1 VSSDSQK
8 RILIIRPDRI
18 GDVVLSTP
26 IPREIKKFY
35 PDSYIGV
42 LLREYTKDIYANNP
56 NIDQILIDS
65 EKKDFS
71 YKIQLIKEIRSHNFT
86 HAFMLLPTE
95 RINWFLFFAGIK
107 NRIGVGHKFYQFVT
121 NTKSVYR
128 RKYIPL
134 RHEADYC
141 MDMPRKIGVKTDNL
155 DTEIHLSDTEKDFV
169 CSLKE
174 KFRSGKQLV
183 IGVHSTSGNSVPN
196 WKAETYLELITKLKS
211 LNNVRVVVTDLQI
224 PEKIRNI
231 TEVEYP
237 EQKTLRDL
245 IHIVS
250 SLDLLIASST
260 GPTHIAAALKMPTLT
275 MFCPLPACSPVLWSP
290 KGNKAINIVP
300 EQNYCSGVCS
310 GNPKQCNFEGDGG
323 ISAERVFEEVEKI
336 ITNSYRN

>member
-1 VSSDSQK
+1 MSLDKQK

-42 LLREYTKDIYANNP
+42 LLREYTKDIYVNNP
-56 NIDQILIDS
+56 HVDQIIVDLERTDL
-65 EKKDFS
+65 KFKL
-71 YKIQLIKEIRSHNFT
+71 QLINEIRSHNFT

-95 RINWFLFFAGIK
+95 RMNWILFFSGIK
-107 NRIGVGHKFYQFVT
+107 HRIGVGHKFYQFVT

-141 MDMPRKIGVKTDNL
+141 MDMARKIGVISDNL
-155 DTEIHLSDTEKDFV
+155 DTEIYLNNEEKAFA
-169 CSLKE
+169 SLLKE
-174 KFRSGKQLV
+174 KFSKGQKFL
-183 IGVHSTSGNSVPN
+183 IGIHTTSGNSVPN
-196 WKAETYLELITKLKS
+196 WKVQIYLDLIIKLKS
-211 LNNVRVVVTDLQI
+211 LNNVQIVITDLQI
-224 PEKIRNI
+224 PEEIINI

-245 IHIVS
+245 IHIIS

-260 GPTHIAAALKMPTLT
+260 GPTHIAAALKIPTIT
-275 MFCPLPACSPVLWSP
+275 MFCPLPACSPELWSP
-290 KGNKAINIVP
+290 KGNKAINILP
-300 EQNYCSGVCS
+300 DKNYCGVVCS
-310 GNPKQCNFEGDGG
+310 R
-323 ISAERVFEEVEKI
+323 EREE
-336 ITNSYRN
+336 